1 MKIKFN
7 GAAREVTGSC
17 HLITLDSGY
26 KILLDCGLF
35 QGMGKDGWKMNNH
48 FGFNPKDV
56 DVMILSH
63 AHIDHSGRLPKLVK
77 DGFEGKIYSTHA
89 TRSLC
94 NIMLL
99 DSAKIQERDVEWYNE
114 KLLKKKKKK
123 KNRSKLK
130 DQKLREPLYVTED
143 VTPAL
148 NKFIGCPYDTWIRIN
163 DEVEFTFRDAG
174 HILGSANVTLKVKEN
189 GKVRKIGF
197 TGDIGRP
204 DRPIIKDPV
213 RMPKV
218 DILLTES
225 TYGDRLH
232 ESDPE
237 QADQLLKIIKHTCID
252 KKGKLIIPAFSVER
266 TQEIVYMLDKM
277 ESAGKLPKIP
287 IYVDSPLAVN
297 ATMVFASHPE
307 CYDKEIHEYL
317 LLDDNPFGFNDL
329 HYNKS
334 VEGSKR
340 LNAATNPMIIISAA
354 GMMNAGRIKHHL
366 YNNVE
371 NWRTTFLLVGYCSP
385 QTPCAALKS
394 GVSEMK
400 IFGDIKEVKAEVM
413 TMDSFSGH
421 GDKNEMIDF
430 LKNQN
435 GAKRT
440 FIVHGEYGSQK
451 AFKKALKK
459 KGFENI
465 YIPMMGE
472 EVEV

>member
-35 QGMGKDGWKMNNH
+35 QGMGEDGWKLNNK
-48 FGFNPKDV
+48 FGFNPADV
-56 DVMILSH
+56 DVVILSH

-77 DGFEGKIYSTHA
+77 DGFSGRIYSTHA

-94 NIMLL
+94 NILL
-99 DSAKIQERDVEWYNE
+99 MDSAKIQERDVEWYNK

-123 KNRSKLK
+123 KNKYK
-130 DQKLREPLYVTED
+130 NEKMREPLYVSED

-148 NKFIGCPYDTWIRIN
+148 SKFVGCPYDTWIRIN
-163 DEVEFTFRDAG
+163 DEVEFTLRDAG
-174 HILGSANVTLKVKEN
+174 HILGSSNVTLRITEN
-189 GKVRKIGF
+189 GKETILGF

-213 RMPKV
+213 QMPKV
-218 DILLTES
+218 DVLLTES

-237 QADQLLKIIKHTCID
+237 QSEQLLSIIRHTCID

-277 ESAGKLPKIP
+277 ATSGDLSDKIP
-287 IYVDSPLAVN
+287 VYVDSPLAVN

-307 CYDKEIHEYL
+307 CYDREIHEYL
-317 LLDDNPFGFNDL
+317 LLDDNPFGFNSL

-340 LNAATNPMIIISAA
+340 LNGIDKPMIIISAA
-354 GMMNAGRIKHHL
+354 GMMNAGRVKHHL

-371 NWRTTFLLVGYCSP
+371 DERTTFLLVGYCSP

-394 GVSEMK
+394 GISEMK
-400 IFGDIKEVKAEVM
+400 IFGDIKEVNAEVLS
-413 TMDSFSGH
+413 MDSFSGH
-421 GDKNEMIDF
+421 GDRDEMLDF
-430 LKNQN
+430 LKNQKD
-435 GAKRT
+435 AKRT
-440 FIVHGEYGSQK
+440 FVVHGEYDSQK
-451 AFKKALKK
+451 AFKDSLENL
-459 KGFENI
+459 GFKNV
-465 YIPMMGE
+465 YIPMLGE
-472 EVEV
+472 EVEI

>member
-35 QGMGKDGWKMNNH
+35 QGMGEDGWKLNNS
-48 FGFNPKDV
+48 FGFNPADV

-77 DGFEGKIYSTHA
+77 DGFNGRIYSTHA

-94 NIMLL
+94 NILL
-99 DSAKIQERDVEWYNE
+99 MDSAKIQERDVEWYNK

-123 KNRSKLK
+123 KGKYKNEKM
-130 DQKLREPLYVTED
+130 REPLYVSED

-148 NKFIGCPYDTWIRIN
+148 SKFVGCPYDTWIRIN
-163 DEVEFTFRDAG
+163 DEVEFTLRDAG
-174 HILGSANVTLKVKEN
+174 HILGSSNVTLRITEN
-189 GKVRKIGF
+189 GKETMLGF

-213 RMPKV
+213 PMPKV
-218 DILLTES
+218 DILLTEA

-237 QADQLLKIIKHTCID
+237 QAEQLLSIIKHTCID

-277 ESAGKLPKIP
+277 ATSGLLSDKIP
-287 IYVDSPLAVN
+287 VYVDSPLAVN

-307 CYDKEIHEYL
+307 CYDREIHEYL
-317 LLDDNPFGFNDL
+317 LLDDNPFGFNSL

-340 LNAATNPMIIISAA
+340 LNDIKKPMIIISAA
-354 GMMNAGRIKHHL
+354 GMMNAGRVKHHL

-371 NWRTTFLLVGYCSP
+371 DERTTFLLVGYCSP
-385 QTPCAALKS
+385 ETPCAALKS

-400 IFGDIKEVKAEVM
+400 IFGDIKEVKAEVLS
-413 TMDSFSGH
+413 MDSFSGH
-421 GDKNEMIDF
+421 GDRDEMLDF
-430 LKNQN
+430 LKNQKD
-435 GAKRT
+435 AKRT
-440 FIVHGEYGSQK
+440 FVVHGEYDSQK
-451 AFKKALKK
+451 AFKNSLENL
-459 KGFENI
+459 GFKDV
-465 YIPMMGE
+465 YIPMLGE
-472 EVEV
+472 EVEI

>member
-35 QGMGKDGWKMNNH
+35 QGMGKDGWDMNNR
-48 FGFNPKDV
+48 FGFNPAEV

-77 DGFEGKIYSTHA
+77 EGFEGEIYSTHA

-94 NIMLL
+94 NIMLM
-99 DSAKIQERDVEWYNE
+99 DSAKIQERDVEWYNKRLE
-114 KLLKKKKKK
+114 KKKKKK
-123 KNRSKLK
+123 KGKYK
-130 DQKLREPLYVTED
+130 DMKMRNPLYVTED
-143 VTPAL
+143 VEPAL
-148 NKFIGCPYDTWIRIN
+148 NKFIGCPYDVWIRIN
-163 DEVEFTFRDAG
+163 DEVEFTLRDAG
-174 HILGSANVTLKVKEN
+174 HILGSSNVTLRVKEN
-189 GKVRKIGF
+189 GVEKLIGF

-204 DRPIIKDPV
+204 NRPIIKDPV
-213 RMPKV
+213 PMPKV
-218 DILLTES
+218 DYLLTES

-237 QADQLLKIIKHTCID
+237 QADKLLEIIKHTCID
-252 KKGKLIIPAFSVER
+252 KQGKLIIPAFSVER

-277 ESAGKLPKIP
+277 ESSGVLPDKIP
-287 IYVDSPLAVN
+287 VYVDSPLAVN
-297 ATMVFASHPE
+297 ATMIFASHPE
-307 CYDKEIHEYL
+307 CYDREIHEYL
-317 LLDDNPFGFNDL
+317 LLDDNPFGFNNL

-340 LNAATNPMIIISAA
+340 LNDIKKPMIIISAA

-371 NWRTTFLLVGYCSP
+371 DWKTTFLLVGYCSP

-394 GVSEMK
+394 GVSEMR
-400 IFGDIKEVKAEVM
+400 IFGDVKEVKAEVIS
-413 TMDSFSGH
+413 MDSFSGH
-421 GDKNEMIDF
+421 GDRDEMLEF
-430 LKNQN
+430 LKNQKD
-435 GAKRT
+435 AKRT
-440 FIVHGEYGSQK
+440 FIVHGEYDSQK
-451 AFKKALKK
+451 AFKKSLQNE
-459 KGFENI
+459 GFGDI
-465 YIPMMGE
+465 YIPMLGE
-472 EVEV
+472 EVEL